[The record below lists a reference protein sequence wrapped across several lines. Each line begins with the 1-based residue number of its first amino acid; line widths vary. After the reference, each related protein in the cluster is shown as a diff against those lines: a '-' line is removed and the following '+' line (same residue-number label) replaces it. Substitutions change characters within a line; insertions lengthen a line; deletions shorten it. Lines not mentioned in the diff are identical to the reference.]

1 MSYISETAQGNHSM
15 VTQFI
20 FLSFS
25 QDPVMRA
32 ILCVG
37 FSIIYT
43 ISLMGNSIIILITML
58 DSALHSPMYFFLWN
72 LSFLESCYISVTIP
86 KMLVNFVSEE
96 RTISFTGCAI
106 QMHFIL
112 SLGTAEC
119 YLLAAMAYDRYRAI
133 CSPLH
138 YPTIM
143 NPRACAKMATACW
156 LCGILMPMGK
166 VIWIFSLPY
175 CGPNEI
181 NHFFCDIH
189 PVLKLA
195 CGDTSRSEVFIVLI
209 SLIITVIPFLM
220 VLVSYACILYTILKT
235 TSSEGRHKVFST
247 CSSHLTVVILF
258 YGSACAM
265 YLRPKSSHI
274 ADVDRVVALFYTV
287 VTPTLNPMIYSL
299 RNQEVKAALRRLMR
313 RKRFS

>member
-1 MSYISETAQGNHSM
+1 MSYTSETAQGNHSM

-20 FLSFS
+20 FLGFS
-25 QDPVMRA
+25 QDPVTRA

-58 DSALHSPMYFFLWN
+58 DSALHTPMYFFLWN

-143 NPRACAKMATACW
+143 NPRACTKMATACW

-195 CGDTSRSEVFIVLI
+195 CGDTSSSEVFIVLI
-209 SLIITVIPFLM
+209 SLLITVIPFVM

-235 TSSEGRHKVFST
+235 TSSEGRHKAFST

-274 ADVDRVVALFYTV
+274 ADVDRVAALFYTV

-299 RNQEVKAALRRLMR
+299 RNQEVKAALRRLR
-313 RKRFS
+313 GRKMFS

>member
-1 MSYISETAQGNHSM
+1 MSYTSETAQGNHSM

-20 FLSFS
+20 FLGFS
-25 QDPVMRA
+25 QDPVTRV

-43 ISLMGNSIIILITML
+43 ISLMGNSIIILIIVL

-112 SLGTAEC
+112 SLGTTEC

-133 CSPLH
+133 CCPLH

-143 NPRACAKMATACW
+143 NPRVCANMAIVCW

-220 VLVSYACILYTILKT
+220 VLVSYAGILYTILKT
-235 TSSEGRHKVFST
+235 TSSEGRHKAFST

-299 RNQEVKAALRRLMR
+299 RNQEVKAALRRLTG

>member
-1 MSYISETAQGNHSM
+1 MSYTSETAQRNHST
-15 VTQFI
+15 VTQLI
-20 FLSFS
+20 YLGFS
-25 QDPVMRA
+25 QDPVTRA

-43 ISLMGNSIIILITML
+43 ISLMGNSIINLITML
-58 DSALHSPMYFFLWN
+58 DLALHTPMYFFLWN

-96 RTISFTGCAI
+96 RTISFTGCTI
-106 QMHFIL
+106 QMHFVL

-119 YLLAAMAYDRYRAI
+119 YLLAAMAYRAI

-143 NPRACAKMATACW
+143 NPRARAKMAAVCW
-156 LCGILMPMGK
+156 LYGILMPMSK
-166 VIWIFSLPY
+166 VICIFSLPY
-175 CGPNEI
+175 CGPNKI

-195 CGDTSRSEVFIVLI
+195 CGDTSRSEVFIVPI
-209 SLIITVIPFLM
+209 SLMITVIPFLM

-235 TSSEGRHKVFST
+235 TSSEGRHKAFST

-258 YGSACAM
+258 YGSTCAM
-265 YLRPKSSHI
+265 YLQPKSSHV
-274 ADVDRVVALFYTV
+274 ADMDRVVALFYTV
-287 VTPTLNPMIYSL
+287 VIPTLNPMIYSL
-299 RNQEVKAALRRLMR
+299 RNQEVKAALKRLR
-313 RKRFS
+313 GRKRFS

>member
-1 MSYISETAQGNHSM
+1 MTKLPKGNQTIITEFVLLGFGNLPQLQILLFMLFLGIYIVTMAGNIIIIALVVANQDLHTPM
-15 VTQFI
+15 YI
-20 FLSFS
+20 FLGFLSCLETCYTS
-25 QDPVMRA
+25 T
-32 ILCVG
+32 ILPRMLA
-37 FSIIYT
+37 
-43 ISLMGNSIIILITML
+43 SLRTG
-58 DSALHSPMYFFLWN
+58 D
-72 LSFLESCYISVTIP
+72 
-86 KMLVNFVSEE
+86 
-96 RTISFTGCAI
+96 RTISFGGCI
-106 QMHFIL
+106 TQFYIF
-112 SLGTAEC
+112 EC

-133 CSPLH
+133 CCPLH

-143 NPRACAKMATACW
+143 NPRVCANMAIVCW

-189 PVLKLA
+189 TVLKLA

-235 TSSEGRHKVFST
+235 TSSEGRHKAFST

-299 RNQEVKAALRRLMR
+299 RNQEVKAALRRLTG

>member
-1 MSYISETAQGNHSM
+1 MSYTSETVQGNHSR

-20 FLSFS
+20 FLGFS
-25 QDPVMRA
+25 QDPVTRA

-143 NPRACAKMATACW
+143 NPRACAKMAIACW

-235 TSSEGRHKVFST
+235 TSSEGRHKAFST

-287 VTPTLNPMIYSL
+287 VTPMLNPMIYSL
-299 RNQEVKAALRRLMR
+299 RNQEVKVALGRLMR

>member
-1 MSYISETAQGNHSM
+1 MKPMANKRQGNQ
-15 VTQFI
+15 TIITEF
-20 FLSFS
+20 
-25 QDPVMRA
+25 DPVTRA

-37 FSIIYT
+37 FSLIYT

-58 DSALHSPMYFFLWN
+58 DSALHTPMYFFLWN

-143 NPRACAKMATACW
+143 NPRACTKMATACW

-195 CGDTSRSEVFIVLI
+195 CGDTSSSEVFIVLI
-209 SLIITVIPFLM
+209 SLLITVIPFLM

-235 TSSEGRHKVFST
+235 TSSEGRHKAFST

-274 ADVDRVVALFYTV
+274 ADVDRVAALFYTV

-299 RNQEVKAALRRLMR
+299 RNQEVKAALRRLR
-313 RKRFS
+313 GRKMFS

>member
-1 MSYISETAQGNHSM
+1 MSYANETVQGNHST

-20 FLSFS
+20 FLGFS
-25 QDPVMRA
+25 QDPVIRA

-37 FSIIYT
+37 FSIIYA
-43 ISLMGNSIIILITML
+43 ISLMGNGIIVLITAL
-58 DSALHSPMYFFLWN
+58 DSALHTPMYFFLWN

-86 KMLVNFVSEE
+86 KMLANFVSKE

-106 QMHFIL
+106 QMHFLL

-138 YPTIM
+138 YPVIM
-143 NPRACAKMATACW
+143 NPRACAKMAAACW

-166 VIWIFSLPY
+166 VIWIFSMPY

-195 CGDTSRSEVFIVLI
+195 CGDTSRSEVFILLI
-209 SLIITVIPFLM
+209 SLIIIIIPFAL
-220 VLVSYACILYTILKT
+220 VLASYACILSTVLKT
-235 TSSEGRHKVFST
+235 TSAEGRHKAFST

-265 YLRPKSSHI
+265 YLRPKSSHVGN
-274 ADVDRVVALFYTV
+274 VDRVMALFYTI
-287 VTPTLNPMIYSL
+287 VTPTLNPVIYSL
-299 RNQEVKAALRRLMR
+299 RNQEVKAALRRLR
-313 RKRFS
+313 GRKRFS

>member
-1 MSYISETAQGNHSM
+1 MANKRQNNQTIITEFVLLGFGNLPQLQILLFMLFLGIYIVTMAGNIIIIALVVANQDLHTPM
-15 VTQFI
+15 YI
-20 FLSFS
+20 FLGFLSCLETCYTS
-25 QDPVMRA
+25 T
-32 ILCVG
+32 ILPRMLA
-37 FSIIYT
+37 
-43 ISLMGNSIIILITML
+43 SLRTG
-58 DSALHSPMYFFLWN
+58 D
-72 LSFLESCYISVTIP
+72 
-86 KMLVNFVSEE
+86 
-96 RTISFTGCAI
+96 RTISFGGCI
-106 QMHFIL
+106 TQFYIF
-112 SLGTAEC
+112 EC

-133 CSPLH
+133 CCPLH

-143 NPRACAKMATACW
+143 NPRVCANMAIVCW

-235 TSSEGRHKVFST
+235 TSSEGRHKAFST

-299 RNQEVKAALRRLMR
+299 RNQEVKAALRRLTG

>member
-1 MSYISETAQGNHSM
+1 MSYTSDTAQGNHSM

-20 FLSFS
+20 FLGFS

-43 ISLMGNSIIILITML
+43 ISLMGNSVIILITML
-58 DSALHSPMYFFLWN
+58 DSALHTPMYFFLWN

-143 NPRACAKMATACW
+143 NPRACAKMATVCW

-235 TSSEGRHKVFST
+235 TSSEGRHKAFST

-299 RNQEVKAALRRLMR
+299 RNQEVKAALRRLR
-313 RKRFS
+313 GRKRFS

>member
-1 MSYISETAQGNHSM
+1 MSYTSETAQGNHSM

-20 FLSFS
+20 FLGFS
-25 QDPVMRA
+25 QDPVTRA

-37 FSIIYT
+37 FSLIYT

-58 DSALHSPMYFFLWN
+58 DSALHTPMYFFLWN

-143 NPRACAKMATACW
+143 NPRACTKMATACW

-195 CGDTSRSEVFIVLI
+195 CGDTSSSEVFIVLI
-209 SLIITVIPFLM
+209 SLLITVIPFLM

-235 TSSEGRHKVFST
+235 TSSEGRHKAFST

-274 ADVDRVVALFYTV
+274 ADVDRVAALFYTV

-299 RNQEVKAALRRLMR
+299 RNQEVKAALRRLR
-313 RKRFS
+313 GRKMFS